1 MCIYRYIY
9 IYVSISTCVDTYI
22 YIYRYIYIYIYIYI
36 DAHINISNPH
46 ICQLTGLW
54 LMTEDNSHTCGSI
67 AKGLHVGMR
76 KTIGANIM
84 EASLM
89 VRLEPIV
96 ASCECRMYYYYY
108 YFA

>member
-1 MCIYRYIY
+1 M
-9 IYVSISTCVDTYI
+9 
-22 YIYRYIYIYIYIYI
+22 YIYI